1 MPGSAGLSLQAT
13 IELQLDVMIPLS
25 GCGGA
30 SAAARTANSS
40 NTQVGERAA
49 NAVLEGLFRSTL
61 AAHQPP
67 AAVVVTADSDELAH
81 AAAEWLVRCARFTR
95 VTRAAIVAPAS
106 RIIGADGVE
115 RTVAHGID
123 LVIVCADDTTQWQ
136 LTRELLQDTP
146 TRAVL
151 IHAANETALT
161 AALASLESDIST
173 NEWAPVIGLEDLGP
187 AELRQNRRF
196 FEQIASTNRPQI
208 R

>member
-1 MPGSAGLSLQAT
+1 
-13 IELQLDVMIPLS
+13 MIPLS

-67 AAVVVTADSDELAH
+67 AAVVVTTDSDSGDELAH

-95 VTRAAIVAPAS
+95 VARAAVAAPTS
-106 RIIGADGVE
+106 RIAGVDGVE
-115 RTVAHGID
+115 RTIAHGID

-136 LTRELLQDTP
+136 LTRELLQHTP

-151 IHAANETALT
+151 IHAANETALM
-161 AALASLESDIST
+161 AALASLESDDSA
-173 NEWAPVIGLEDLGP
+173 NEWAPVIGIEDLGP
-187 AELRQNRRF
+187 AELRQNRCY
-196 FEQIASTNRPQI
+196 FEQTADTNRPQTG
-208 R
+208 